1 MCTYSGNSEASVYA
15 SEGSNFSIQCAFC
28 GSEAVV
34 QEIVYELPKVGKAL
48 LVSVHCAGCGY
59 RRREVVPI
67 EIRKR
72 KRIYYLVESGEDL
85 NAKVVRGNAAS
96 IEVPELGI
104 SVTPGAAATLTVTNV
119 EGLLRMFQDAAKSIE
134 VLEKKETPFVNQLED
149 IIKNGGH
156 FTLIID
162 DPMGISSIEPPSD
175 RCKLKLLIEEVEGE
189 LSQP

>member
-1 MCTYSGNSEASVYA
+1 MCSSLGDGEVSLYA
-15 SEGSNFSIQCAFC
+15 SECNNFSIRCAFC

-34 QEIVYELPKVGKAL
+34 QETVYELPKIGKAL

-67 EIRKR
+67 EVRKR
-72 KRIYYLVESGEDL
+72 KRTYYLVESGEDL
-85 NAKVVRGNAAS
+85 NAKVIRGNAAS
-96 IEVPELGI
+96 IEIPELGI
-104 SVTPGAAATLTVTNV
+104 SVTPGAAATLTVTNI

-149 IIKNGGH
+149 IIKNGGR

-162 DPMGISSIEPPSD
+162 DPLGISSIEPPSD

-189 LSQP
+189 LSLS